1 MTLANYDK
9 TFGSYKNTRDVCY
22 NSFHDLDK
30 KNLDNKG
37 VVTAQSWNF
46 GKLLRDSFKTNASKS
61 EKEEAEDLYDYY
73 YEFFIFRI
81 GAVPFKGYGGS
92 VKKTQSDAG
101 QSGMAYRVYGC
112 GLNMDSE
119 NMVVSLE
126 STIVCPR

>member
-1 MTLANYDK
+1 M
-9 TFGSYKNTRDVCY
+9 CY

-92 VKKTQSDAG
+92 VKKPSQMQDKAEWLTEFMDA
-101 QSGMAYRVYGC
+101 ALIWTAR
-112 GLNMDSE
+112 
-119 NMVVSLE
+119 
-126 STIVCPR
+126 TW

>member
-1 MTLANYDK
+1 MCI
-9 TFGSYKNTRDVCY
+9 RD
-22 NSFHDLDK
+22 SQ
-30 KNLDNKG
+30 G

-46 GKLLRDSFKTNASKS
+46 GKLLRDSFKTTASKS

-73 YEFFIFRI
+73 YEFFIYRI
-81 GAVPFKGYGGS
+81 GAVPFKGFGGS
-92 VKKTQSDAG
+92 IKKTQTDSG

-126 STIVCPR
+126 STIVFPR